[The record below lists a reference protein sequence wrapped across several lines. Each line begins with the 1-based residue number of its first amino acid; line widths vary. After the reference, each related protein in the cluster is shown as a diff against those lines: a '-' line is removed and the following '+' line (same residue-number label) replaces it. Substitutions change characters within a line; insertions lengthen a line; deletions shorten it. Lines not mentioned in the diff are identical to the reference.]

1 MIHLDQ
7 NSNKVQ
13 FSLKPG
19 VAKQLSDVT
28 ISVPMM
34 EAITPRWLLTF
45 LPWVPVKTGVY
56 RINRVKKHCD
66 EEENNEQPL
75 NEGVANGSSH
85 RYDECGDK
93 LVDLLS
99 CPSGESDLPLTFADY
114 CENPREIHLSRIQT
128 ILRINTAV
136 SDIYNVPINQLQQQ
150 MRLTV
155 EAMMEQ
161 QEWELVNNRDFGLI
175 HSVAPKMRLS
185 TRKGPPTPDDLDE
198 LLSRVWKKPA
208 FFLAHPR
215 AIAAFGRECTR
226 RGVPPPTVNL
236 FGSPFITWRG
246 VPLVPCDKLLIN
258 GRSIPETAS
267 GTTNILLM
275 RVSEAEQGVIGL
287 HQPGIPEEQYKPSLS
302 VKFSGID
309 NKGISN
315 YVLSLYFS
323 LAVLTDDALGMLE
336 NVEVGAYYDY
346 A

>member
-7 NSNKVQ
+7 NRNKVQ

-19 VAKQLSDVT
+19 VARQLSDVT

-56 RINRVKKHCD
+56 RINRVKKQCED
-66 EEENNEQPL
+66 QVNNDQPL
-75 NEGVANGSSH
+75 EGEANGSSH

-93 LVDLLS
+93 LVDLIS
-99 CPSGESDLPLTFADY
+99 CPGGESDLPLTFADY
-114 CENPREIHLSRIQT
+114 CEKPREIPLSRIQT

-155 EAMMEQ
+155 EAIMEQ
-161 QEWELVNNRDFGLI
+161 QEWELVNNQDFGFI

-246 VPLVPCDKLLIN
+246 VPLVPSDKLLIN
-258 GRSIPETAS
+258 GKSIPETAA

-275 RVSEAEQGVIGL
+275 RVGEAEQGVIGL

-315 YVLSLYFS
+315 YVISLYFS
-323 LAVLTDDALGMLE
+323 LAVLTDDAVGMLE
-336 NVEVGAYYDY
+336 DVEVGSYYDY
-346 A
+346 T